1 MSSSSAIF
9 NPNFIIF
16 LGYTVPL
23 ANIQKI
29 ASYRSG
35 VGTTGAKQLAYYCEV
50 TDDMKN
56 HPGDSNDE
64 VEIVEMSVPE
74 VKNYVQQKVIKSPQN
89 VLFGIYWFL
98 YNKA

>member
-1 MSSSSAIF
+1 MLISNEHFGFFVLLS
-9 NPNFIIF
+9 
-16 LGYTVPL
+16 GYVVPA

-35 VGTTGAKQLAYYCEV
+35 VGTTGSKQFAYYCEV

-56 HPGDSNDE
+56 HSGDSSDE

-74 VKNYVQQKVIKSPQN
+74 VKNYVAQKTIKSPQN

-98 YNKA
+98 HSKT